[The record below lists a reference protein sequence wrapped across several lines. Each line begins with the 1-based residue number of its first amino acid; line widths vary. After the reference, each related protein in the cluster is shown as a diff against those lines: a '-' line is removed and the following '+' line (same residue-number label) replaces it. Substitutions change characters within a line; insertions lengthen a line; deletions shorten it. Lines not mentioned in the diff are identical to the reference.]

1 MSKRSAGTQTR
12 KADTTLTAGQPRL
25 ERPFRVAEAPPKD
38 VGRGLVRLDPKDM
51 RDLQV
56 EIGDV
61 IEITGKRVTVA
72 RAMLAH
78 ADHRDRKLIQMDG
91 IVRANAGAALEESV
105 GVRRTA
111 ARAARTVVLAP
122 DRGAAGERR
131 LQGDYVS
138 RLLQGMPV
146 LVEDKVR
153 VNPVGTQ
160 MHGFTVTHT
169 EPGGPVLIGP
179 TTALKFEGVG
189 KGGSSVTYEDIGG
202 LHGEVRRVREMIE
215 LPLRYPQV
223 FDHLGISAPRG
234 VLLYGPPG
242 TGKTL
247 IARAIAHE
255 VGVNFLHVNGPE
267 IIEKWYGASE
277 AHLRNM
283 FKEAERNAPAII
295 FIDEIDAIAHKRE
308 GMSGDR
314 QVERR
319 VVAQLLALMDGLKSR
334 GEVVVIAATNIP
346 DELDPALRRPGR
358 FDREI
363 EIGVPDAEGRETIL
377 EIHSRGMPLAQDVAL
392 DGLARLTHGFV
403 GADLAALCREAA
415 MNAVRRLLP
424 DIDFEALRLPEDKL
438 AELKVEWDD
447 FETCLGDVQPSA
459 LREIAVEVPDA
470 GWADVGGLDAIKD
483 ALAEAVLWP
492 VRHRA
497 LFAET
502 GIRPS
507 RGVLLSGPPGTGKT
521 LMARA
526 LAGESEANF
535 ISVKGPQLLSMWVGE
550 TERAI
555 REVFRKARQA
565 APTIVFFDELDALV
579 PRRGDGG
586 GNDVTERAVAQLLT
600 ELDGIEELRGVFVL
614 AATNRPDRLD
624 PALVR
629 PGRFDSVI
637 EFSLPDR
644 RERLEILKVHTR
656 AMPLASDVA
665 LEELADGGDA
675 MSGAELEALCREA
688 ALAAI
693 RERVAEETDAGSP
706 FLLVTMQHFLSALQE
721 RNRRVSAQ

>member
-1 MSKRSAGTQTR
+1 MSKRTGAQTR
-12 KADTTLTAGQPRL
+12 RAEATPAPKRPRPD
-25 ERPFRVAEAPPKD
+25 RPFRVAEALPKD
-38 VGRGLVRLDPKDM
+38 VGRGLVRFDPKDM
-51 RDLQV
+51 QELKV
-56 EIGDV
+56 ETGDV
-61 IEITGKRVTVA
+61 VEITGRRVTVA
-72 RAMLAH
+72 RAMPAH
-78 ADHRDRKLIQMDG
+78 ADQRDMKLIQMDG
-91 IVRANAGAALEESV
+91 ILRANAGAALKESV
-105 GVRRTA
+105 AVRRTA
-111 ARAARTVVLAP
+111 ARAARLVVLAP

-131 LQGDYVS
+131 LHGDYLS
-138 RLLQGMPV
+138 RLVQGLPV

-153 VNPVGTQ
+153 INPVGTQ
-160 MHGFTVTHT
+160 MYGFTVAHT
-169 EPGGPVLIGP
+169 EPGGPVLIAP
-179 TTALKFEGVG
+179 TTTLKFEGVG

-202 LHGEVRRVREMIE
+202 LHGEVQRVREMIE

-223 FDHLGISAPRG
+223 FDHVGISAPKG

-255 VGVNFLHVNGPE
+255 VGVKFLHVNGPE

-283 FKEAERNAPAII
+283 FKEAERNGPSII

-363 EIGVPDAEGRETIL
+363 EIGVPDTEGRRRIL
-377 EIHSRGMPLAQDVAL
+377 EIHSRGMPLADDVAL
-392 DGLARLTHGFV
+392 GELARLTHGFV
-403 GADLAALCREAA
+403 GADLAALCRESA

-424 DIDFEALRLPEDKL
+424 DIDFEQVRLPEEKL
-438 AELKVEWDD
+438 AGLKVEWED
-447 FETCLGDVQPSA
+447 FEACLGDVQPSA
-459 LREIAVEVPDA
+459 LREIAVEVPDT
-470 GWADVGGLDAIKD
+470 GWADVGGLDTIKN
-483 ALAEAVLWP
+483 ALTEAVLWP
-492 VRHRA
+492 VRYRS

-565 APTIVFFDELDALV
+565 APSIVFFDELDALV
-579 PRRGDGG
+579 PSRGNGG
-586 GNDVTERAVAQLLT
+586 GNEVTERAVAQLLT

-637 EFSLPDR
+637 DFKAPDL

-656 AMPLASDVA
+656 TMPFATDVNLEDLAI
-665 LEELADGGDA
+665 GGDG
-675 MSGAELEALCREA
+675 MTGAELAAFCREA
-688 ALAAI
+688 ALEAI
-693 RERVAEETDAGSP
+693 RERVAQADAGNPDLNVS
-706 FLLVTMQHFLSALQE
+706 MKHFVKVLEEGAWRMSVQ
-721 RNRRVSAQ
+721 